1 MADITQE
8 LIVIASEPK
17 GRLVKNAIHDALEK
31 VNQDEPGPGSSSSPQ
46 NAIMI
51 AEYVPFI
58 SFPEIEEGIMET
70 DMMCAF
76 WEQGGGNTATG
87 EFNTQ
92 HTTRIRDPEHI
103 ALPLSDGGSR
113 SIRFDAESGSTKLE
127 YIPYFYADG
136 AYIIPEVLAWHTYDE
151 NVAIPAN
158 ATTTRFV
165 VRFPDDRVIVPLDLT
180 SCTAYITT

>member
-17 GRLVKNAIHDALEK
+17 GRLVKNAIHDALFK
-31 VNQDEPGPGSSSSPQ
+31 VNEDTETKGSIPE

-51 AEYVPFI
+51 VNAVPFI
-58 SFPEIEEGIMET
+58 SIPEIEEGTVET
-70 DMMCAF
+70 DMMCVF
-76 WEQGGGNTATG
+76 WEQGGGNTDTG
-87 EFNTQ
+87 EFNTL

-103 ALPLSDGGSR
+103 SLPLSNGGAR
-113 SIRFDAESGSTKLE
+113 SIRFDAESGNTKLE

-136 AYIIPEVLAWHTYDE
+136 SYIVPEAPAWHTYDE

-165 VRFPDDRVIVPLDLT
+165 VRFSDDRIIVPLNLT

>member
-17 GRLVKNAIHDALEK
+17 GRLVKDAIHDALEK
-31 VNQDEPGPGSSSSPQ
+31 VNQDEPETRIVYPQ

-51 AEYVPFI
+51 VEHVPFI
-58 SFPEIEEGIMET
+58 SILEIEEGTVET

-76 WEQGGGNTATG
+76 WEQGGGNTDTG
-87 EFNTQ
+87 EFNTT

-103 ALPLSDGGSR
+103 RLPLSNGGSR
-113 SIRFDAESGSTKLE
+113 SIRFDAESGNTKLD
-127 YIPYFYADG
+127 YIPYFYANG
-136 AYIIPEVLAWHTYDE
+136 SYIVPEASAWHTYDE
-151 NVAIPAN
+151 DVAIPAN

-165 VRFPDDRVIVPLDLT
+165 VRFSDDRVIVPLDLT